1 MKTKRIANTIVLVV
15 IFLFGFV
22 LFNGRFN
29 RNIGQAQQERSSID
43 EIFSRV
49 FNQSN
54 EQLLFPRNILIKTVQ
69 YMIEDRDEYDPELV
83 AFVRSLILTP
93 QTKRSQY
100 SKKRADFSQMGQ
112 SLYIDQLLN
121 SKINGFFIESGGF
134 DGETFSNSLY
144 FELKRNWTGILIEP
158 IPSFYL
164 KLVSKKRCVYA
175 INACIAGKKPTLSK
189 FRLGGGLTGRLSEMR
204 PEQHEK
210 IDRVYDDV
218 PVYVNV
224 PCFSLNTIL
233 KAINV
238 TQIDYF
244 SLDIEGGEV
253 NVLQNLDFKSL
264 NIKAFSIEY
273 NRVEELKQSILKLMI
288 DKDYN
293 LTKYDSLDMYF
304 LKNNR

>member
-15 IFLFGFV
+15 IFLFGLM
-22 LFNGRFN
+22 LFYGRFN
-29 RNIGQAQQERSSID
+29 RDISQTHQSSMD
-43 EIFSRV
+43 EIFSSI

-54 EQLLFPRNILIKTVQ
+54 EQLLIPRNTLIKTVK

-121 SKINGFFIESGGF
+121 SKRNGFFIESGGF

-158 IPSFYL
+158 IPSFFR
-164 KLVSKKRCVYA
+164 KLVSKKRLVYA
-175 INACIAGKKPTLSK
+175 INACIASKKPTLAK

-244 SLDIEGGEV
+244 SLDIEGGEID
-253 NVLQNLDFKSL
+253 VLQNLDFNSL

-273 NRVEELKQSILKLMI
+273 NGVEELKQSILKLMI
-288 DKDYN
+288 NNDYN
-293 LTKYDSLDMYF
+293 FTKYDSLDMYF